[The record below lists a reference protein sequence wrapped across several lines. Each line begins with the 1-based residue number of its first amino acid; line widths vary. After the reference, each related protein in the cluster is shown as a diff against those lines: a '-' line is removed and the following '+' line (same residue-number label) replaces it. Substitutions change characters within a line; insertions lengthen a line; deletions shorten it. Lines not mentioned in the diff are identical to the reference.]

1 MYIHVHHCTF
11 SIPSSA
17 EMEAL
22 KRHRHTTLGSE
33 SVDYGGE
40 VKGQDVEAE
49 LAAAEVKR
57 LETKVSLLV

>member
-1 MYIHVHHCTF
+1 
-11 SIPSSA
+11 
-17 EMEAL
+17 MEAL